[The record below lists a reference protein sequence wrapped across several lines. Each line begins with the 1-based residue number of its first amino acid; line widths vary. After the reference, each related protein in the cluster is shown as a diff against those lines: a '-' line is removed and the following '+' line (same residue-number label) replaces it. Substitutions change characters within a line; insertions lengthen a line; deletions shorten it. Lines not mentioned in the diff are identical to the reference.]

1 MKPTEYWVCAL
12 KAREPE
18 CWDGPHST
26 AAAAHKVRNERFPGD
41 KFVVCKV
48 TCEVVPVPRARAPV
62 ASKARAPVA
71 PKTKAKV
78 TPRRK
83 LTR

>member
-18 CWDGPHST
+18 CWEGPFRT
-26 AAAAHKVRNERFPGD
+26 AAEARKVRNERFPGD

-48 TCEVVPVPRARAPV
+48 TCEVVPVP
-62 ASKARAPVA
+62 KARDPVA
-71 PKTKAKV
+71 PKTKPTA

-83 LTR
+83 FTR

>member
-18 CWDGPHST
+18 CWDGPHPT

-48 TCEVVPVPRARAPV
+48 TCEVVPVP
-62 ASKARAPVA
+62 KARAPVA

-83 LTR
+83 FTR